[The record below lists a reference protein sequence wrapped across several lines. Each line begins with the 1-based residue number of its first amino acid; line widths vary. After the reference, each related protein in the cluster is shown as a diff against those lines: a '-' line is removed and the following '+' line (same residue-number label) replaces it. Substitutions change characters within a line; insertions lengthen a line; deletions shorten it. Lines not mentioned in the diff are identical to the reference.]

1 MNKTFIL
8 LFMLFCHIIDDYKI
22 QSPVLANLKQ
32 REYWQANAPDEL
44 YKYDYIMALIM
55 HSLSWSFMVML
66 PIAITMNF
74 NIDIVFVSVFIVNA
88 VLHGIIDDAKA
99 NRGLIN
105 LIIDQC
111 LHLIQIVVTALVLI
125 YLR

>member
-32 REYWQANAPDEL
+32 RGYWQANAPDEL

-55 HSLSWSFMVML
+55 HSLCWSFMVML

-74 NIDIVFVSVFIVNA
+74 NIDVVFVSVFIVNA

-99 NRGLIN
+99 NRRLIN